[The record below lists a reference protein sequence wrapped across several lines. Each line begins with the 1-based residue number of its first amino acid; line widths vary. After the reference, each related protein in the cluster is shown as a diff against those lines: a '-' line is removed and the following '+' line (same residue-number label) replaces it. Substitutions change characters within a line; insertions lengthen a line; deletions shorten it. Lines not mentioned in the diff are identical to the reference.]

1 MQETLNPLSSSK
13 SESLSQRRD
22 GVIYLQQ
29 WIAPLGLFVLLFIAW
44 SILANSQLYPSFI
57 IPSPGDVWAAFQ
69 TAMADGSLWNH
80 TLVTLQEVLQGLLF
94 GGLIGIGLGVL
105 LAKNQ
110 FLARA
115 LAPLIVAFQS
125 TPTVAYAPL
134 LIIWFGS
141 GMTSKVVTSAIIVFF
156 PMMMNTMVGIRS
168 VPQSLYDVMAS
179 LRATPWQI
187 FWKLEVR
194 AAMPILL
201 TGLKTSAT
209 LSVIGAVVGEFV
221 SAGEGLGYL
230 VELARNQYNTPLVL
244 VSVFMMTLMALSL
257 YAIVSLIERFLL
269 QTQIDNPY
277 ASKRS

>member
-1 MQETLNPLSSSK
+1 MQETLNPLSSST
-13 SESLSQRRD
+13 SESLPQRRD
-22 GVIYLQQ
+22 GFSHLQQ
-29 WIAPLGLFVLLFIAW
+29 WIAPFGLFGLLFLGW
-44 SILANSQLYPSFI
+44 SVLANSQLYPSFI

-69 TAMADGSLWNH
+69 TAMADGSLWTH

-94 GGLIGIGLGVL
+94 GGLIGVGLGVL

-168 VPQSLYDVMAS
+168 VPQSLYDVMSS

-221 SAGEGLGYL
+221 SAGEGLGFL

-257 YAIVSLIERFLL
+257 YGIVSLIERFLL
-269 QTQIDNPY
+269 HTQIDNPY